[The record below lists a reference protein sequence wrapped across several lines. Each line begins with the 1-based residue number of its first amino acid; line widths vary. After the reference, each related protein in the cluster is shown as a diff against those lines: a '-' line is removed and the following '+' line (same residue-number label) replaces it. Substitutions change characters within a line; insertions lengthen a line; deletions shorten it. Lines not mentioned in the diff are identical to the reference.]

1 MDYLRHRWR
10 NHHSLVRVDLRG
22 ISRASSSV
30 LRQVPRLLQMT
41 QKVLTSLLL
50 LLICGSVAAEPTHKQ
65 TTAASRRAAAK
76 TQNANTTSKEP
87 AAEETPVKEPPAQEP
102 PANELFG
109 AAPGPAP
116 LAARAIGSYARG
128 CLAGAVALPINGP
141 DWQVM
146 RLSRNRLGP
155 SAAARFS

>member
-1 MDYLRHRWR
+1 MVWTTCAIGGAIIILLFGLIMFAA
-10 NHHSLVRVDLRG
+10 SLGPARPFLGR
-22 ISRASSSV
+22 S
-30 LRQVPRLLQMT
+30 PRLLQMT

-87 AAEETPVKEPPAQEP
+87 AAEETPVKEPPAKEP

-109 AAPGPAP
+109 ALPVP
-116 LAARAIGSYARG
+116 LRLLLARLVHTHEAALQGR
-128 CLAGAVALPINGP
+128 
-141 DWQVM
+141 
-146 RLSRNRLGP
+146 
-155 SAAARFS
+155 

>member
-1 MDYLRHRWR
+1 
-10 NHHSLVRVDLRG
+10 
-22 ISRASSSV
+22 
-30 LRQVPRLLQMT
+30 MT

-50 LLICGSVAAEPTHKQ
+50 LLICGSVVAEPAHKQ
-65 TTAASRRAAAK
+65 KTTVATRRAAR
-76 TQNANTTSKEP
+76 TLHANTTSKEP
-87 AAEETPVKEPPAQEP
+87 SAAETPVKEPPAKEP

-146 RLSRNRLGP
+146 RLSRNRNWGHPRLLDFLERF
-155 SAAARFS
+155 AANAQSRWLAGASRW